1 MFNNSILSFIQIL
14 FIEQIFTEHVLR
26 IMQRFKNQ
34 RAVFGLDQQFLTGA
48 VPSMMNFGTLGVFLV
63 VAVIGV
69 NQWLM
74 VEVWEVRWPGYS
86 QNSPAH
92 RKVISW
98 SLSFLIAQTVKQVV
112 TLLIIIQPKSNSNIY
127 NYLNLEPKL
136 KYLYTHTHTQIFL
149 HSFNENKTFSRV
161 VLIEGRECF
170 VSFSTCQV
178 HYFGKW
184 HHQW

>member
-136 KYLYTHTHTQIFL
+136 KYLYTHTHTHTHTHTNISSQF
-149 HSFNENKTFSRV
+149 
-161 VLIEGRECF
+161 
-170 VSFSTCQV
+170 Q
-178 HYFGKW
+178 
-184 HHQW
+184 